1 MFGTPGR
8 AGVNYDEFANGCM
21 HKASSQNLPEDVKFP
36 YWLKLERHGDYFV
49 GSISL
54 DGENWINEK
63 RSEDIPGLEKE
74 IDLGLAAG
82 SPDQIP
88 YWVDFE
94 DWTVKVAK
102 Q

>member
-1 MFGTPGR
+1 
-8 AGVNYDEFANGCM
+8 M

-63 RSEDIPGLEKE
+63 RSEDIPGLAEA

-94 DWTVKVAK
+94 DWTIKVAK
-102 Q
+102 P